1 MYASSSHW
9 STVETTFASLA
20 ATHTPIDDDMQCVD
34 VFAKVFD
41 AAAEAR
47 NLFTLLCV
55 LSLCK
60 RRGAFRGAGP
70 RINAGDGGGEAR
82 APGRDSEHA
91 TRHSSSRWTIV
102 GVGGR
107 KAKGSVEENA
117 K

>member
-41 AAAEAR
+41 AASEAR
-47 NLFTLLCV
+47 NLLSRDADIVLTLFI
-55 LSLCK
+55 
-60 RRGAFRGAGP
+60 RGGAFRGAGP
-70 RINAGDGGGEAR
+70 RMNAGDGGGEAR
-82 APGRDSEHA
+82 APGRDSDDA

-102 GVGGR
+102 GGCTGCRV
-107 KAKGSVEENA
+107 VHE
-117 K
+117 